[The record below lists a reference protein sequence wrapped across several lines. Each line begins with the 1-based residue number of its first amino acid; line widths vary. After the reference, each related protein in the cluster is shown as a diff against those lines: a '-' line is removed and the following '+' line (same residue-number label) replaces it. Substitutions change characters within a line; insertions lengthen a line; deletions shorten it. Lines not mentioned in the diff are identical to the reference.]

1 MSKSV
6 QGTSTHIALQV
17 SQRKHLSKQPGVGG
31 NSAFDMGT
39 LDETEGCQV

>member
-6 QGTSTHIALQV
+6 QGTATHIALQV
-17 SQRKHLSKQPGVGG
+17 SQRKHLSKQLGVGG